1 MSQYVQSAFPQNVG
15 MQHGLVLETRMRVR
29 MCLRTCRHSSYPTR
43 LGILLP
49 WPFDRAITF
58 ASRAISVDT
67 SSGAPKPLPFASC
80 DSKASRHRRR
90 ARARASACACAR
102 ARTSTHMQGSL
113 VHNEADIKYGSCPL
127 QSRRRARVTSH
138 ATRCAAMQPCTHTA
152 GVSSCRSTLLP
163 TSARL
168 CEWITLA
175 QRIITTQGVCQT
187 SFPQEVPIYTYTYI
201 YIYTYTPTPS
211 RRTPSP
217 MPSWRIAHPRTHL
230 YIYIYVCMY
239 VYICI

>member
-1 MSQYVQSAFPQNVG
+1 MACRPGDYLRIQGDIRGHLQRSTQAFAF
-15 MQHGLVLETRMRVR
+15 
-29 MCLRTCRHSSYPTR
+29 C
-43 LGILLP
+43 
-49 WPFDRAITF
+49 
-58 ASRAISVDT
+58 
-67 SSGAPKPLPFASC
+67 FASC

-187 SFPQEVPIYTYTYI
+187 SFPQEVPIY
-201 YIYTYTPTPS
+201 IYTYTYVYIYILIP
-211 RRTPSP
+211 RRL
-217 MPSWRIAHPRTHL
+217 RDGRHPRCPRGGLHTHARI

-239 VYICI
+239 VYKCL